1 MKSASQVFYT
11 VGFIFVILG
20 LIFETLFLIVAAMG
34 IGNPEII
41 AKVAQETG
49 NGEALVKDALMMATI
64 LLAIS
69 VAINIAVLVL
79 TIIAKKDLKANNG
92 KLSTH
97 IILLIGGIF
106 AINLFY
112 LLGGIFGL
120 VAASTDRVLP

>member
-11 VGFIFVILG
+11 IGFVFVILG
-20 LIFETLFLIVAAMG
+20 LIFETLFLIVAAIG
-34 IGNPEII
+34 IGNPEVI

-49 NGEALVKDALMMATI
+49 YGVALIKDALMMATI
-64 LLAIS
+64 LLAVS

-79 TIIAKKDLKANNG
+79 TIIAKKDLKDNNG

-106 AINLFY
+106 AINFFY
-112 LLGGIFGL
+112 LLGGIFG
-120 VAASTDRVLP
+120 VTAANEDANA

>member
-11 VGFIFVILG
+11 IGFVFVILG
-20 LIFETLFLIVAAMG
+20 LIIETLFLIVAAIG
-34 IGNPEII
+34 IGNPEVI

-49 NGEALVKDALMMATI
+49 YGVALIKDALMMATI
-64 LLAIS
+64 LLAVS

-79 TIIAKKDLKANNG
+79 TIIAKKDLKDNNG

-106 AINLFY
+106 AVNFFY
-112 LLGGIFGL
+112 LLGGIFG
-120 VAASTDRVLP
+120 VTAANEDANA

>member
-11 VGFIFVILG
+11 VGFIFVVLG

-34 IGNPEII
+34 TGNAEII

-49 NGEALVKDALMMATI
+49 SGEALVKDALMMATI
-64 LLAIS
+64 LLAVS

-79 TIIAKKDLKANNG
+79 TIIAKKDLKDNNG

-97 IILLIGGIF
+97 IILLISGIF
-106 AINLFY
+106 AVNLFY
-112 LLGGIFGL
+112 LLGGIFG
-120 VAASTDRVLP
+120 VTAANEDANA